1 MQKDKW
7 IFYTDLFGHQRWERV
22 DAEGVILDECT
33 ASFATRDEAVAD
45 ASRSGL
51 APGARY
57 AARAPDGRCEPAR
70 ASCCVQ
76 QSDS

>member
-22 DAEGVILDECT
+22 DAEGVIRDECT

-51 APGARY
+51 AP
-57 AARAPDGRCEPAR
+57 DGRCEPAR

-76 QSDS
+76 HSDS